1 MDNWKQDY
9 ESFQENFL
17 SISPEITKEHLNELN
32 TKKYLVDILS
42 IIPVNGN
49 QKLKRYELKQKL
61 LTQRDFI
68 QIDKFRKENPD
79 SHKSKV
85 KKYHRSCLFPS
96 KAELIYGF

>member
-32 TKKYLVDILS
+32 TNKYLVDILS

-49 QKLKRYELKQKL
+49 QKLKR
-61 LTQRDFI
+61 
-68 QIDKFRKENPD
+68 
-79 SHKSKV
+79 
-85 KKYHRSCLFPS
+85 
-96 KAELIYGF
+96 

>member
-32 TKKYLVDILS
+32 TNKYLVDILS

-68 QIDKFRKENPD
+68 QIDKFRKESQNKPHIKD
-79 SHKSKV
+79 
-85 KKYHRSCLFPS
+85 KKYHRSCLVPS
-96 KAELIYGF
+96 KEELMYGF